1 MKLCACVCDRK
12 KKINFTMRHNV
23 KLKYQIEHPNQ
34 TPKSNLFKSQI
45 SRTLIENKNSP
56 EERKI
61 KFTSNQI
68 YSTLA
73 MKSKKKK
80 N

>member
-45 SRTLIENKNSP
+45 SRTLIEKQ
-56 EERKI
+56 
-61 KFTSNQI
+61 KFSRGKKNQI
-68 YSTLA
+68 YLNPNSTLA
-73 MKSKKKK
+73 MKSKRKK